1 MNVVIRRVDNTDPAV
16 QLALRDMDR
25 ECLPTDFPVDTSDG
39 VWWVAWKKN
48 IPIAY
53 ASLKQSNQGADIA
66 YYSRAGVIPAFRG
79 RGIQKKMLRVLLKYA
94 KAEGWARVISDT
106 SKDNVASSN
115 SLITCG
121 FKLYRPATPWSFD
134 SALYWYKAL
143 T

>member
-1 MNVVIRRVDNTDPAV
+1 MNVTIRRVDNTDPAV
-16 QLALRDMDR
+16 QIALRDMDR
-25 ECLPTDFPVDTSDG
+25 ECLPTDLSADTSDG

-48 IPIAY
+48 VPIAY
-53 ASLKQSNQGADIA
+53 TSLKKSNQGPDTA
-66 YYSRAGVIPAFRG
+66 YYSRAGVLPAYRG

-121 FKLYRPATPWSFD
+121 FKLYRPVTPWSFD
-134 SALYWYKAL
+134 SALYWRKEL
-143 T
+143 V